1 METKDIERFDP
12 TTQELTLMVKESALI
27 TEKTDPL
34 VIRDTRLKLKN
45 ARVAITKKGKEL
57 REEAIAFQKAVIAKE
72 KELVAIIEPEEERL
86 AGIEEISKK
95 LKERED
101 RVHLLPMRK
110 AEIERQL
117 GPSFEYTEDLLL
129 DMDSTQFTTWL
140 NGKVSEK
147 NEADRLALEAKER
160 EIKEAEER
168 IAREKEMKER
178 EEKAREEEKALAL
191 KREKEALE
199 KAEKDKQEAI
209 DKVKREAEAKEK
221 ARLMEIE
228 AEKMRKAEEAKKEA
242 EEKAKR
248 EADERYRKWLA
259 DNGATPDVTGWIAMK
274 DPYGANQMVLYKEV
288 SRFDL

>member
-12 TTQELTLMVKESALI
+12 TTQELNLMVKESALI

-45 ARVAITKKGKEL
+45 ARIAITKKGKEL
-57 REEAIAFQKAVIAKE
+57 REEALAFQRAVITKE
-72 KELVAIIEPEEERL
+72 KELIGIIEPEEERL
-86 AGIEEISKK
+86 AGIEELAKK
-95 LKERED
+95 RKERED
-101 RVHLLPMRK
+101 RIHLLPMRK
-110 AEIERQL
+110 EQIEKS
-117 GPSFEYTEDLLL
+117 GIVFDITDEELL
-129 DMDSTQFTTWL
+129 DMDTPIFQSWL
-140 NGKVSEK
+140 NEKISEK
-147 NEADRLALEAKER
+147 NEADRLALEARER

-168 IAREKEMKER
+168 IAREKEMKKR
-178 EEKAREEEKALAL
+178 EEQAREEEKRLAEERI
-191 KREKEALE
+191 KQAEADAERRVKEAE
-199 KAEKDKQEAI
+199 ERA
-209 DKVKREAEAKEK
+209 KREAEAKEK

-259 DNGATPDVTGWIAMK
+259 DNGATPDVTGWMAIK